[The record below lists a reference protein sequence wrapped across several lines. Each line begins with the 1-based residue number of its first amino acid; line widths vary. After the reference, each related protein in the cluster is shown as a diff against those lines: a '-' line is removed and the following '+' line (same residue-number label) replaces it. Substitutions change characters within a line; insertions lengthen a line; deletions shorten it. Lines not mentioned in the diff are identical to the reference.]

1 MDPFFLPFKPQK
13 LMIGLFSAHVSEAS
27 DGDHIDALGCDV
39 NEAVMF
45 ENLTHVWQKCE
56 VH

>member
-13 LMIGLFSAHVSEAS
+13 LMIILFCAHVLEAR

>member
-27 DGDHIDALGCDV
+27 DRDHIDALDCDV
-39 NEAVMF
+39 NEAAMLDI
-45 ENLTHVWQKCE
+45 LTHVWQKCE